1 VSVLTPVSVEAGA
14 APVMPGRGPGRLR
27 LSRPAR
33 HRLIVG
39 GLFLA
44 PLVIGL
50 LVFRLFGLVYNVY
63 LSFTRTGS
71 FGPSQW
77 IGTENFRELLGDEL
91 FRNAVLNTVKFVVL
105 GVPPIVVVSILCAL
119 LLERAGRG
127 AGPVRTILFLPAVT
141 LPVST
146 MLVFAWIFNTDH
158 GIVNGM
164 LTALGSGPVNWF
176 GTNAGVTTVFVV
188 VMTYTSCAV
197 PMLIVLA
204 NLQTIDPMYYEAA
217 ALDGAGPLQVFR
229 HVKLPLLTPSI
240 FYVTTTNII
249 SMFQMFSLVYVLLP
263 DSSHGLRFG
272 QTIVHYYYQN
282 AFVYAGERGYA
293 AAISLVLFAMILVV
307 TLINFRLQKYWVHYD
322 H

>member
-1 VSVLTPVSVEAGA
+1 
-14 APVMPGRGPGRLR
+14 MPGPARGKRR
-27 LSRPAR
+27 LSRPDR

-39 GLFLA
+39 SLFLA

-50 LVFRLFGLVYNVY
+50 LVFRLFGLAYNVY

-77 IGTENFRELLGDEL
+77 IGTENFRELLTDDL
-91 FRNAVLNTVKFVVL
+91 FHNAVLNTVKFVVL
-105 GVPPIVVVSILCAL
+105 GVPPIVVASILCAL

-158 GIVNGM
+158 GIVNG
-164 LTALGSGPVNWF
+164 LLSTLGVGSVNWF
-176 GTNAGVTTVFVV
+176 GTNAGLTTVFVV
-188 VMTYTSCAV
+188 IMTYTSCAV

-204 NLQTIDPMYYEAA
+204 NLQSIPSTYFEAA
-217 ALDGAGPLQVFR
+217 TLDGASALQVLR
-229 HVKLPLLTPSI
+229 HIKLPLLTPSI

-249 SMFQMFSLVYVLLP
+249 SMFQMFTLVYVLLP
-263 DSSHGLRFG
+263 ESSHGLRFG

-293 AAISLVLFAMILVV
+293 AAISLVLFAMILLV
-307 TLINFRLQKYWVHYD
+307 TLINFRLQKYWVNYD

>member
-1 VSVLTPVSVEAGA
+1 
-14 APVMPGRGPGRLR
+14 MPGPARGKRR
-27 LSRPAR
+27 LSRPDR

-39 GLFLA
+39 SLFLA

-50 LVFRLFGLVYNVY
+50 LVFRLFGLAYNVY

-77 IGTENFRELLGDEL
+77 IGTENFQELLTDDL
-91 FRNAVLNTVKFVVL
+91 FRNAVLNTAKFVVL
-105 GVPPIVVVSILCAL
+105 GVPPIVVASILCAL

-141 LPVST
+141 LPIST
-146 MLVFAWIFNTDH
+146 MLMFAWIFNTDH
-158 GIVNGM
+158 GIVN
-164 LTALGSGPVNWF
+164 ALLSAFGVGSVNWF

-188 VMTYTSCAV
+188 IMTYTSCAV
-197 PMLIVLA
+197 PMLVVLA
-204 NLQTIDPMYYEAA
+204 NLQSIPSTYFEAA
-217 ALDGAGPLQVFR
+217 TLDGASALQVLR
-229 HVKLPLLTPSI
+229 HIKLPLLTPSI

-249 SMFQMFSLVYVLLP
+249 SMFQMFTLVYVLLP
-263 DSSHGLRFG
+263 ETSHGLRFG

-293 AAISLVLFAMILVV
+293 AAISLVLFAIILLV
-307 TLINFRLQKYWVHYD
+307 TLINFRLQKYWVNYD